1 MSYKEVMGNS
11 GLVRDMESKAI
22 LNVDQQALE
31 TYKAKKKALMSK
43 QEEIENLKSEV
54 SEIKSDISQIKELLL
69 KVLEER

>member
-22 LNVDQQALE
+22 LNVDQHAYQAYL
-31 TYKAKKKALMSK
+31 KKRNALLSK

-69 KVLEER
+69 KVLKDK